1 MMLLIFLAL
10 AAGPSDGK
18 TAALDDWHAMTI
30 LQVAGSPGG
39 SEQTLRVA
47 AGDLDGDG
55 LDDDAF
61 VKIECADGAV
71 RQAHYVV
78 APRDSASGM
87 ATGKRM
93 HKPFLVTKDWG
104 AASPQLMAMK
114 PTYDVKAM
122 KGARVAA
129 AADGWQAMTLG
140 ATTGLCPAAAAA
152 AAAVVKSKSNITN
165 N

>member
-1 MMLLIFLAL
+1 MLLIFLAL

-71 RQAHYVV
+71 RQAHSVV
-78 APRDSASGM
+78 APRWDVVPVVLAMALAVAGLASVGPIRSAL
-87 ATGKRM
+87 ATD
-93 HKPFLVTKDWG
+93 PAVAL
-104 AASPQLMAMK
+104 
-114 PTYDVKAM
+114 
-122 KGARVAA
+122 KG
-129 AADGWQAMTLG
+129 D
-140 ATTGLCPAAAAA
+140 
-152 AAAVVKSKSNITN
+152 
-165 N
+165 